1 MHSHPWRTDLS
12 DRCGESDCCAK
23 PAHTGSSPR
32 FRRAL
37 WIALIVNAGMFCV
50 EFAAAWQAQS
60 VSLLA
65 DAVDFL
71 GDAANYGISLWALAM
86 GALWRSRTALLKGL
100 TMGGYGIFVLVQA
113 VLTAMQGGVPD
124 AKVMGVVG
132 LLALVANLGVATLL
146 YAWREGDANMRSVWL
161 CSRNDAIGNV
171 AVLLAAAGVFGLGAA
186 WPDLLVAVLMGVLG
200 LTSAYTVI
208 SQALG
213 ELKTGRNRWF
223 SRIE

>member
-1 MHSHPWRTDLS
+1 MSN
-12 DRCGESDCCAK
+12 RCAESDCCATELHIG
-23 PAHTGSSPR
+23 ASAR

-50 EFAAAWQAQS
+50 EFAAAWQAHS
-60 VSLLA
+60 ISLLA

-113 VLTAMQGGVPD
+113 VWAATHGVVPD
-124 AKVMGVVG
+124 AKVMGLVG
-132 LLALVANLGVATLL
+132 LLALVANVGVATLL

-171 AVLLAAAGVFGLGAA
+171 AVMLAAAGVFGLGAA
-186 WPDLLVAVLMGVLG
+186 WPDLLVAVLIGVLA
-200 LTSAYTVI
+200 LTSARTVVL
-208 SQALG
+208 QAVRELG
-213 ELKTGRNRWF
+213 QCASTGIPESKG
-223 SRIE
+223 SRPDTR